1 MPKHSAPAR
10 LLRQPHLR
18 RPKLP
23 WAQRR
28 PQLPAL
34 AEAVPAEADATGS
47 PSSQV
52 PLPIQRASLRSLGYS
67 AETTLRPAGARP
79 RFQAVPMGPRRTRA
93 AAWELAAVF
102 CLTLG
107 LALAL
112 FHTAW
117 AAPFS
122 AQVGGAGDADEY
134 DWFLSWLPFAL
145 GHAHDPLISH
155 FVNFPTGINL
165 MWNTSVILPSLL
177 VSPITVIFGATFSY
191 NVLVTL
197 GPALSGALAY
207 LAFRRWVAAVP
218 ALVGA
223 LVFGFSPYMVSQS
236 AGHLAQTLLWSAPL
250 LLILSDRILIT
261 QRGRPWLDGAALGLL
276 GWAQLL
282 TGEEILAIE
291 AVVGVAALVVLA
303 ALGYRQIASHLPYA
317 LRASAVGAVVFLVLS
332 APFLAVQLLG
342 PYRVESPH
350 PPDVYLSD
358 LLNFIVPTNITKF
371 ATKAALR
378 TAAHFSG
385 NGSEQGAYLGVPF
398 LCIMALAT
406 MLGRR
411 RALTWVALAGFLAAA
426 VLSLGPTLHIGGHD
440 TQVVMPDDLLQK
452 IGPFKNLLPDRFASV
467 MTLFAGLLVALGLH
481 ELSRLTKPAMAAGWA
496 IGALGIVALLPI
508 TNFPASLDPLFSA
521 YTDGLACPGA
531 SNSPAHPPVALLMPA
546 SDELDL
552 RWQSEANFC
561 FAMPSD
567 TGMTGTNPGD
577 VGQQNVMLTA
587 GTPGTALPPLTPEV
601 REEASIFLQD
611 LDVQEI
617 VVVPESPASPPW
629 SPTGQAGLVNWVTGL
644 TGEQPTQS
652 DDPFRSYIWKHLPKP
667 ADIASGNVGKATGS
681 S

>member
-1 MPKHSAPAR
+1 MPKHSAPGR

-23 WAQRR
+23 WGQRR
-28 PQLPAL
+28 PPMHDVADAL
-34 AEAVPAEADATGS
+34 PAEADATGGT
-47 PSSQV
+47 SSQV
-52 PLPIQRASLRSLGYS
+52 PLPLQRASLSTLGYL
-67 AETTLRPAGARP
+67 AETRLRPAGVHP
-79 RFQAVPMGPRRTRA
+79 RFQAVPMGPRRTTA
-93 AAWELAAVF
+93 AAWEVAAVF
-102 CLTLG
+102 CLMLG

-122 AQVGGAGDADEY
+122 AQVGGVGDADEY

-155 FVNFPTGINL
+155 FVNFPSGINL

-197 GPALSGALAY
+197 GPALSGAIAY
-207 LAFRRWVAAVP
+207 LAFRRWVGEAP

-223 LVFGFSPYMVSQS
+223 LIFGFSPYMVSQS
-236 AGHLAQTLLWSAPL
+236 TGHLAQTLLWSAPL

-291 AVVGVAALVVLA
+291 AVVGVAALAVLA

-317 LRASAVGAVVFLVLS
+317 LRAAAVGAVVFVVLS
-332 APFLAVQLLG
+332 APFLAVQFLG
-342 PYRVESPH
+342 PYRVQSPH
-350 PPDVYLSD
+350 PTYAYVSD
-358 LLNFIVPTNITKF
+358 LLNFVVPTNITKF
-371 ATKAALR
+371 ATKAALHTSAR
-378 TAAHFSG
+378 FSG
-385 NGSEQGAYLGVPF
+385 NGSEQGAYLGIPF
-398 LCIMALAT
+398 LSLVLIALLVA
-406 MLGRR
+406 RR
-411 RALTWVALAGFLAAA
+411 RQLTWVSLAGFLAAA
-426 VLSLGPTLHIGGHD
+426 ALSLGPTLHICGRV
-440 TQVVMPDDLLQK
+440 TNIVMPYDLLQHV
-452 IGPFKNLLPDRFASV
+452 GPLKNILPDRFASV
-467 MTLFAGLLVALGLH
+467 MTLFAGLLVALGLQ
-481 ELSRLTKPAMAAGWA
+481 ELSRLGKPAMAAGWA

-531 SNSPAHPPVALLMPA
+531 SNNPAHPPVALLMPA

-629 SPTGQAGLVNWVTGL
+629 SPTGQAALVNWVTGL

-652 DDPFRSYIWKHLPKP
+652 DDPFRSYIWEHLPTP
-667 ADIASGNVGKATGS
+667 ADIASGNVGKAAAS